1 MSGLE
6 RSFREYIRGDIDDGD
21 MDLFIQ
27 GLELVVDE
35 LVETLGD
42 SVTEGKNT
50 GAITNTLASRMVSG
64 IRKLGTKVRN
74 SKDVE
79 TKVDLVSQQLNM
91 MVGVVLL
98 GIVSSQSSKGLVS
111 RGSKLLAYVKALGS
125 R

>member
-1 MSGLE
+1 MSGLGK
-6 RSFREYIRGDIDDGD
+6 SFREYIRGDIDDGYV
-21 MDLFIQ
+21 DLFIE

-42 SVTEGKNT
+42 SMTEGKNT
-50 GAITNTLASRMVSG
+50 GAITNTLASKMVSG
-64 IRKLGTKVRN
+64 IRKLGTGVRN

-98 GIVSSQSSKGLVS
+98 GIVSSQSSQGLVGRS
-111 RGSKLLAYVKALGS
+111 SKMLAYVKALGS

>member
-1 MSGLE
+1 MSGRGKL
-6 RSFREYIRGDIDDGD
+6 FREYIRGDIDDGD
-21 MDLFIQ
+21 MNLFIE

-42 SVTEGKNT
+42 SVIEGKNT

-64 IRKLGTKVRN
+64 IRKLGSRVRN

-98 GIVSSQSSKGLVS
+98 GIVSSQSSQGLVG
-111 RGSKLLAYVKALGS
+111 RGSKMLAYVKALGS